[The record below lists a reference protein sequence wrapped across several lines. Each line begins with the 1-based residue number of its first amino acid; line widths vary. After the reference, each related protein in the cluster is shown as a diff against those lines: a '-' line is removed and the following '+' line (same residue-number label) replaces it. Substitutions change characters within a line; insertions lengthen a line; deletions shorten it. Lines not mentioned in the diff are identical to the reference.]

1 MPSHDTGP
9 SDRMLGTGSS
19 YRVARRL
26 MPVSV
31 SDLAYAVAVA
41 AMGAGFA
48 GALSASFGVGVPL
61 ATAGVVAVEAVPLV
75 WRRRAPVVVLVLT
88 LALGS
93 VPALLEPAAFSPLLA
108 AIVATY
114 TVATQRPLPVTAA
127 AAGLAAVGTPLVLH
141 GLFDGES
148 PYHVTVLAGDYLVN
162 YIVGSLVAFGCAA
175 GLGIVV
181 RAWRERTARLEDYA
195 ARLERERSERARR
208 AVLEERARIARE
220 LHDVAAHHLSG
231 LVLLSGALERQAA
244 GESPEVRQLAADVR
258 EGGATA
264 LASMRRLVGLLRAAD
279 DDPADRGSQPS
290 LADLD
295 GLVDAARRDG
305 LEVDFD
311 TDGVT
316 GETDDVPDEV
326 GLAAYRI
333 VQESLSNTRRHAAGA
348 RARVQLAR
356 RNGRLLVEVADDGG
370 RGAHWSHHSG
380 GAGSPSG
387 QRDPGRGAPHDHPSH
402 GAPQHEPGHGL
413 IGMRERVTL
422 LGGKFD
428 AGPRDPSGWRVRAEL
443 PTTDAELPTT
453 DADQE
458 PI

>member
-1 MPSHDTGP
+1 MPALDTGP
-9 SDRMLGTGSS
+9 NDRA
-19 YRVARRL
+19 ARRL
-26 MPVSV
+26 TPASE
-31 SDLAYAVAVA
+31 SDVAYAVAVA

-48 GALSASFGVGVPL
+48 GALSASFGVGAPL
-61 ATAGVVAVEAVPLV
+61 VTAGIVAAEAVPLV

-93 VPALLEPAAFSPLLA
+93 VAALLEPAAFSPLLA
-108 AIVATY
+108 ALVATY
-114 TVATQRPLPVTAA
+114 TVATRRPWPISAA

-162 YIVGSLVAFGCAA
+162 YIVGSLLAFGCAA
-175 GLGIVV
+175 GLGLVV

-195 ARLERERSERARR
+195 ARLERERSERAHR

-231 LVLLSGALERQAA
+231 LVLQSGALERQAA
-244 GESPEVRQLAADVR
+244 GEAPEVRQLAAEVR

-279 DDPADRGSQPS
+279 DDPSDRGSQPS

-295 GLVDAARRDG
+295 GLIGAARRDG

-316 GETDDVPDEV
+316 GEVDDVPDEV

-333 VQESLSNTRRHAAGA
+333 VQESLSNTRRHATGA
-348 RARVQLAR
+348 RARVRLAR
-356 RNGRLLVEVADDGG
+356 RNGRLLIEVADDGG
-370 RGAHWSHHSG
+370 RQAR
-380 GAGSPSG
+380 SPSG
-387 QRDPGRGAPHDHPSH
+387 QHASGH
-402 GAPQHEPGHGL
+402 GAGQDEPGHGARQDEPGHGL

-422 LGGKFD
+422 LGGEFD
-428 AGPRDPSGWRVRAEL
+428 AGPREPSGWAVRADL
-443 PTTDAELPTT
+443 PTTLGE
-453 DADQE
+453 QE
-458 PI
+458 PS